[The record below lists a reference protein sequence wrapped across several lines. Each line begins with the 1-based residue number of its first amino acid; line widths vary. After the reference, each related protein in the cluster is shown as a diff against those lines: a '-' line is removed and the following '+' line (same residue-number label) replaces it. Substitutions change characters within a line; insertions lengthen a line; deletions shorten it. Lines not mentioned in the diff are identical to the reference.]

1 MQLAAGQWARTTKR
15 PLFQEVSREWMDR
28 MAEVGS
34 APLAVG
40 LEDRNGVCA
49 VPTPHI
55 PLSSVPPTP
64 GPQRVFSYQAPD
76 RRGGSPWGQPGSPC
90 SQLLTSL
97 GLVELLCPKAT
108 LLNPRSHFPYNVTL
122 QSLEPHGH
130 SPLTLPPHAGWGF
143 SE

>member
-40 LEDRNGVCA
+40 LDDRNGICA
-49 VPTPHI
+49 VPIHI
-55 PLSSVPPTP
+55 LLSSVPPTP
-64 GPQRVFSYQAPD
+64 GPQRVLIS
-76 RRGGSPWGQPGSPC
+76 GSGLQGREPLGPGSPY

-108 LLNPRSHFPYNVTL
+108 LLNRRSHFP
-122 QSLEPHGH
+122 
-130 SPLTLPPHAGWGF
+130 
-143 SE
+143 